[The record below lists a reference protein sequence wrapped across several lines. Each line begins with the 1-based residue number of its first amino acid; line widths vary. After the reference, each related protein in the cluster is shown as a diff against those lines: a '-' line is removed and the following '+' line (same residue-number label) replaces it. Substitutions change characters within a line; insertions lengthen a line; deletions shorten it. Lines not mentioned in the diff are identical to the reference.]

1 MTVLHIRT
9 SISDDIVAAIRAE
22 SARHDDALLALN
34 AEFELKR
41 KDLQTR
47 HVARL
52 LELTSGAL
60 VEKTPAMLE
69 LAKNQLE
76 LYYQPQVELSTNRIT
91 GMEALI
97 RWNHPTRG
105 LLKPLDFI
113 PSMEKSDVIVA
124 LGRWVLD
131 HACEQMS
138 AWRNAGI
145 APQTIAVNLSVGQL
159 RTAGE
164 FVQSVTST
172 LTNWGLSPKD
182 LELDVTESM
191 LVHVTVAQNNV
202 LDRLQQ
208 LGVKIAI
215 DGFGTQYSSLDY
227 LKTYHVSCVKIPR
240 AMIEAA
246 TQQDQKNS
254 AMVRAIIGLAR
265 ELNVEVVAQGVE
277 TEAQRE
283 LFTAAPS
290 TIKVQGFYYSAPVPA
305 SDATE
310 LLRQRLIEPSSS
322 RAPITQYRGFGNGE
336 GQSYE
341 MASRCG

>member
-1 MTVLHIRT
+1 MSVLYIGT
-9 SISDDIVAAIRAE
+9 SISNDIVAAIRAE

-52 LELTSGAL
+52 LELTATL
-60 VEKTPAMLE
+60 Q
-69 LAKNQLE
+69 LAINELE
-76 LYYQPQVELSTNRIT
+76 LYYQPQVELATNRIT

-105 LLKPLDFI
+105 VLKPLDFI
-113 PSMEKSDVIVA
+113 PSMEKSGVIVA
-124 LGRWVLD
+124 LGQWVID

-138 AWRNAGI
+138 AWRSAGI
-145 APQTIAVNLSVGQL
+145 APQTIAVNLSAGQL
-159 RTAGE
+159 RAAGE

-172 LTNWGLSPKD
+172 LTKWGLSPKD

-191 LVHVTVAQNNV
+191 LVDVTVAHNNV

-227 LKTYHVSCVKIPR
+227 LKTYHVSRVKIPR
-240 AMIEAA
+240 VMIEAA
-246 TQQDQKNS
+246 TQQDQKNL

-265 ELNVEVVAQGVE
+265 ELNIEVVAQGVE
-277 TEAQRE
+277 TEAQQR

-305 SDATE
+305 RDATE
-310 LLRQRLIEPSSS
+310 LLRQRQIEPTSSCAPTRS
-322 RAPITQYRGFGNGE
+322 RSTLERGPI
-336 GQSYE
+336 
-341 MASRCG
+341 

>member
-9 SISDDIVAAIRAE
+9 KISDDIVAAIRAE

-113 PSMEKSDVIVA
+113 PSMEESDVIVA

-322 RAPITQYRGFGNGE
+322 RAPMRSCSRLERGPI
-336 GQSYE
+336 
-341 MASRCG
+341 